1 MSQYAHLSEPD
12 PEFAA
17 LLEKAG
23 RPAGTLEA
31 PPVDVAAAQRAWIE
45 HGQLPYAAQEK
56 ARLHPDARY
65 RVQDFKVPVE
75 GGEIT
80 VRAVIPGTGDE
91 EQTYPLLFWLHGG
104 GMIFGNVDQDDYFM
118 RNLST
123 ELQNTLLVYFLGS
136 ALAKSVAPG
145 HLFPTQLND
154 SHAALKW
161 AVANVDALS
170 VSLKKGFLLGG
181 CSAGGTL
188 SAGLSIRVRDDP
200 LFSDTPV
207 TGQYLAAPLLVHAD
221 AYSSR
226 TRFPNEL
233 LSLEQNKG
241 APGLNKELL
250 LGTFKIIGASDPM
263 DPELSPVLASSHAN
277 LPPTF
282 FQICGLDPL
291 RDDSFLYDRLL
302 REAGCKTFVKVYP
315 GLPHVFHTGYPT
327 LKSSEQYQSDIRTG
341 LRWLLDGG
349 KNSS

>member
-1 MSQYAHLSEPD
+1 MSQYAHLSKLD

-17 LLEKAG
+17 LLEKVD
-23 RPAGTLEA
+23 RPA
-31 PPVDVAAAQRAWIE
+31 VS
-45 HGQLPYAAQEK
+45 
-56 ARLHPDARY
+56 
-65 RVQDFKVPVE
+65 DFKVPVE

-80 VRAVIPGTGDE
+80 VR
-91 EQTYPLLFWLHGG
+91 
-104 GMIFGNVDQDDYFM
+104 MIFGNVDQDDYFM

-123 ELQNTLLVYFLGS
+123 ELQVTTLNVEYR
-136 ALAKSVAPG
+136 VAPD

-161 AVANVDALS
+161 AIANVDALS

-207 TGQYLAAPLLVHAD
+207 TGQYLSAPLLVHAD
-221 AYSSR
+221 AYSR

-233 LSLEQNKG
+233 LSLEQNKD
-241 APGLNKELL
+241 APNLNKELTL
-250 LGTFKIIGASDPM
+250 WTMKTIGASDPM

-302 REAGCKTFVKVYP
+302 REAGGKTFVKVYP
-315 GLPHVFHTGYPT
+315 GLSHVFHADYPT

-349 KNSS
+349 KDSS

>member
-1 MSQYAHLSEPD
+1 MSQYAHLSKPD

-17 LLEKAG
+17 LLEKIDRLGSAVSI
-23 RPAGTLEA
+23 EA
-31 PPVDVAAAQRAWIE
+31 PPVDIAAEQRAWIE
-45 HGQLPYAAQEK
+45 HGQLPCAAREK
-56 ARLHPDARY
+56 ARLHPDAKY

-91 EQTYPLLFWLHGG
+91 GQTYPLLFWLHGG
-104 GMIFGNVDQDDYFM
+104 GMVFGNVDQDDYFM

-123 ELQNTLLVYFLGS
+123 ELQVTTLNVEYR
-136 ALAKSVAPG
+136 VAPD

-161 AVANVDALS
+161 AIANVDALS

-207 TGQYLAAPLLVHAD
+207 TGQYLAAPLLVHVD
-221 AYSSR
+221 AYSR

-233 LSLEQNKG
+233 LSLEQNKD
-241 APGLNKELL
+241 APNLNKEHVLL
-250 LGTFKIIGASDPM
+250 TFKTIGASDPM

-302 REAGCKTFVKVYP
+302 REAGCKTFLKVYP
-315 GLPHVFHTGYPT
+315 GLSHVFHTDYPT

-349 KNSS
+349 KDSS

>member
-1 MSQYAHLSEPD
+1 MSQYAHLSKPD

-17 LLEKAG
+17 LLEKIDRLGSA
-23 RPAGTLEA
+23 ASIEA
-31 PPVDVAAAQRAWIE
+31 PPVDIAAEQRAWIE
-45 HGQLPYAAQEK
+45 HGQLPYAAREK
-56 ARLHPDARY
+56 ARLHPDAKY

-91 EQTYPLLFWLHGG
+91 RQKYPLLFWLHGG
-104 GMIFGNVDQDDYFM
+104 GMVFGNVDQDDYFM

-123 ELQNTLLVYFLGS
+123 ELQVTTLNVEYR
-136 ALAKSVAPG
+136 VAPD

-161 AVANVDALS
+161 AIANVDALS

-207 TGQYLAAPLLVHAD
+207 TGQYLAAPLLVHVN
-221 AYSSR
+221 AYS
-226 TRFPNEL
+226 RFPNEL
-233 LSLEQNKG
+233 LSLEQNKD
-241 APGLNKELL
+241 APNLNKEHVLL
-250 LGTFKIIGASDPM
+250 TFKTIGASDPM

-302 REAGCKTFVKVYP
+302 REAGCKTFLKVYP
-315 GLPHVFHTGYPT
+315 GLSHVFHADYPT

-349 KNSS
+349 KDSS

>member
-1 MSQYAHLSEPD
+1 MSQYAHLSKPD

-17 LLEKAG
+17 LLEKVDRSAS
-23 RPAGTLEA
+23 LEA

-56 ARLHPDARY
+56 ARLHPDAKY
-65 RVQDFKVPVE
+65 RVQDYKVPVE

-91 EQTYPLLFWLHGG
+91 GQTYPLLFWLHGG

-123 ELQNTLLVYFLGS
+123 ELQVTTLNVEYR
-136 ALAKSVAPG
+136 VAPG

-161 AVANVDALS
+161 AVANVNALS

-221 AYSSR
+221 AYS
-226 TRFPNEL
+226 RFPNEL
-233 LSLEQNKG
+233 LSLEQNKD
-241 APGLNKELL
+241 APNLTKEEMLW
-250 LGTFKIIGASDPM
+250 TFKAIGASDPM

-291 RDDSFLYDRLL
+291 RDDGFLYDRLL

-315 GLPHVFHTGYPT
+315 GLPHVFHADYPT

-349 KNSS
+349 KDSS

>member
-1 MSQYAHLSEPD
+1 MSQYAHLSKPD

-17 LLEKAG
+17 LLEKVD
-23 RPAGTLEA
+23 RPAVSLEA

-45 HGQLPYAAQEK
+45 HGQPQYAAQEK
-56 ARLHPDARY
+56 ARLHPDAKY

-91 EQTYPLLFWLHGG
+91 GQKYPLLFWLHGG

-123 ELQNTLLVYFLGS
+123 ELQVTTLNVEYR
-136 ALAKSVAPG
+136 VAPD

-161 AVANVDALS
+161 AIVNVNALS
-170 VSLKKGFLLGG
+170 VSLKKGFILGG

-221 AYSSR
+221 AHS
-226 TRFPNEL
+226 RFPNEL
-233 LSLEQNKG
+233 LSLEQNKD
-241 APGLNKELL
+241 APNLNKELL
-250 LGTFKIIGASDPM
+250 LWTFKTIGASDPM

-315 GLPHVFHTGYPT
+315 GLSHVFHADYPT

-349 KNSS
+349 KDSS